1 MTSRPNLLRVS
12 SGSNADGIFL
22 YNFVEMK
29 CPRCVQNIHRRAIQ
43 CPHCG
48 FALADLDDLYGT
60 DEVRLRRLSDMAG
73 ALRLKERQK
82 LEQIMDRFEQTFP
95 QLFFSVYY
103 GALEEVASA
112 RQFGMWLLNHAAY
125 EDVDIS
131 RPNDGGILLVVD
143 LNKKMASITYGYMLD
158 PFLNEDETFHILAKA
173 HPDLLQGNHL
183 KAVSVIV
190 GQLARILKKKS
201 RQARR
206 HPELFDPNYK
216 RGETSIHSL
225 ERIRS
230 DRQGDSEPNS
240 QAMHSK
246 NQDREESGK

>member
-1 MTSRPNLLRVS
+1 
-12 SGSNADGIFL
+12 
-22 YNFVEMK
+22 MK
-29 CPRCVQNIHRRAIQ
+29 CPRCVQNIHRRAAQ

-48 FALADLDDLYGT
+48 FALADLDDMYGT

-73 ALRLKERQK
+73 ALRLRERQK
-82 LEQIMDRFEQTFP
+82 LERIMGRFEQTFP

-125 EDVDIS
+125 DDVDIS

-143 LNKKMASITYGYMLD
+143 LSKKMASITYGYMLD
-158 PFLNEDETFHILAKA
+158 PYLNEDETFHILAKA

-183 KAVSVIV
+183 QAASVIV
-190 GQLARILKKKS
+190 RQLTRVLKKKS

-206 HPELFDPNYK
+206 HPEHFDPDYK
-216 RGETSIHSL
+216 QAAGSVRSL

-230 DRQGDSEPNS
+230 ERPGNAKSHSGQV
-240 QAMHSK
+240 HSK
-246 NQDREESGK
+246 THRGEEGGK